1 MTDIVVF
8 GSGAWGTA
16 LASAWAHNGF
26 KVMLWAYPE
35 DAGTNL
41 ARTREHPR
49 LQGGR
54 LPDSLKVVTGFKED
68 FRAELWASALPTQ
81 ISPAAW
87 SEMLGKTEARPRHF
101 VHVSKGILAS
111 PVGSHGSPHG
121 SLCTLSGALGPL
133 LGLPVG
139 ALSGP
144 TFADEVFNRKPSAI
158 VLAMPQ
164 SVAQEEAVRM
174 QAMLA
179 TPRLRVY
186 LSRDVLGVELCGAL
200 KNILAIAGGL
210 LDSLGLGLN
219 ARAAMLTRGLAEMA
233 RLVEKLGGQPET
245 VMGLAGMGDLLLTA
259 TGPQSRNRAF
269 GELLGKGSS
278 PAEAFASMGEQVV
291 EGAHTAKAALELA
304 KVAGVEMPIAQEVVR
319 LLDGEDPRA
328 AVDNLM
334 KRSLK
339 AEW

>member
-1 MTDIVVF
+1 MTDVVVF
-8 GSGAWGTA
+8 GSGAWGAA
-16 LASAWAHNGF
+16 LASTWARNGLNA
-26 KVMLWAYPE
+26 MLWAYPE
-35 DAGTNL
+35 DAGIEL
-41 ARTREHPR
+41 DRTREHPR
-49 LQGGR
+49 LPGGR
-54 LPDSLKVVTGFKED
+54 LPESLQVVTGFKED
-68 FRAELWASALPTQ
+68 FHAELWASAMPTQ
-81 ISPAAW
+81 ISPSAW
-87 SEMLGKTEARPRHF
+87 REVLGKTTARPRHF
-101 VHVSKGILAS
+101 IHVSKGILAS
-111 PVGSHGSPHG
+111 ADGAPSG
-121 SLCTLSGALGPL
+121 SLGTLSGALEPI

-144 TFADEVFNRKPSAI
+144 TFADEVFSQKPSAI
-158 VLAMPQ
+158 VLAMPR
-164 SVAQEEAVRM
+164 SVAQEEAVRL

-259 TGPQSRNRAF
+259 TGPQSRNRTF
-269 GELLGKGSS
+269 GELLGRGST

-304 KVAGVEMPIAQEVVR
+304 KAAGIDMPIAQEVVR
-319 LLDGEDPRA
+319 LLDGEDSKA

>member
-16 LASAWAHNGF
+16 LASVWARNGL
-26 KVMLWAYPE
+26 KVILWAYPDDIGQE
-35 DAGTNL
+35 L

-49 LQGGR
+49 LPGGR

-68 FRAELWASALPTQ
+68 FHAELWASALPTQ
-81 ISPAAW
+81 ISPTAW
-87 SEMLGKTEARPRHF
+87 REMLGKTEARPKHF
-101 VHVSKGILAS
+101 IHVSKGILAS
-111 PVGSHGSPHG
+111 TDGAPPG
-121 SLCTLSGALGPL
+121 SLGTLSGALGPL
-133 LGLPVG
+133 IDLPVG

-144 TFADEVFNRKPSAI
+144 TFADEVFVQKPSAI
-158 VLAMPQ
+158 VLAMPR
-164 SVAQEEAVRM
+164 SIAQEEAFRT
-174 QAMLA
+174 QSMLA

-186 LSRDVLGVELCGAL
+186 LSRDVQGVELCGAL

-269 GELLGKGSS
+269 GELLGKGST

-304 KVAGVEMPIAQEVVR
+304 KAAGVEMPIAQEVVR
-319 LLDGEDPRA
+319 LLDGEDPKA

>member
-8 GSGAWGTA
+8 GSGAWGAA
-16 LASAWAHNGF
+16 LASAWARNGLD
-26 KVMLWAYPE
+26 VMLWAYPE
-35 DAGTNL
+35 GAGIEL
-41 ARTREHPR
+41 DRTRSHPR
-49 LQGGR
+49 LPGGR
-54 LPDSLKVVTGFKED
+54 LPESLKIVAGFKDD

-87 SEMLGKTEARPRHF
+87 EEMIGKTTARPRHF
-101 VHVSKGILAS
+101 IHVSKGILPTSNGA
-111 PVGSHGSPHG
+111 PG
-121 SLCTLSGALGPL
+121 SLGTLSGALGPL

-144 TFADEVFNRKPSAI
+144 TFADEVFGQKPSAI
-158 VLAMPQ
+158 VLALPQ
-164 SVAQEEAVRM
+164 PIPQEEAVRL

-259 TGPQSRNRAF
+259 TGPQSRNRTF
-269 GELLGKGSS
+269 GELLGRGST

-304 KVAGVEMPIAQEVVR
+304 KAAGIDMPIAQEVVR
-319 LLDGEDPRA
+319 LLDGEDPKA

-334 KRSLK
+334 GRSLK
-339 AEW
+339 VEW

>member
-1 MTDIVVF
+1 MTDVIVF
-8 GSGAWGTA
+8 GSGAWGAA
-16 LASAWAHNGF
+16 LASTWACNGLN
-26 KVMLWAYPE
+26 VMLWAFPE
-35 DAGTNL
+35 DAGVEL
-41 ARTREHPR
+41 GRTREHPR
-49 LQGGR
+49 LPGGR
-54 LPDSLKVVTGFKED
+54 LPESLKVVTGFKED
-68 FRAELWASALPTQ
+68 FQAELWASAMPTQ

-87 SEMLGKTEARPRHF
+87 REMLGKTTARPRHF

-111 PVGSHGSPHG
+111 ADGAPSGTLG
-121 SLCTLSGALGPL
+121 TLSGALEPI

-139 ALSGP
+139 VLSGP
-144 TFADEVFNRKPSAI
+144 TFADEVFCQKPSAI
-158 VLAMPQ
+158 VLAMPH
-164 SVAQEEAVRM
+164 SIAQEEAVRM

-233 RLVEKLGGQPET
+233 RFVEKLGGQPET

-259 TGPQSRNRAF
+259 TGPQSRNRTF
-269 GELLGKGSS
+269 GELLGKGST

-304 KVAGVEMPIAQEVVR
+304 KAAGIDMPIAQEVVR
-319 LLDGEDPRA
+319 LLDGEDPKA

-334 KRSLK
+334 KRGLK